1 MMRRIVYLTAAT
13 VAVTGLRPAGDGS
26 RPEPIHPT
34 PPPTT
39 VTPITF
45 DAHDAL
51 QADLTENVF
60 GD

>member
-13 VAVTGLRPAGDGS
+13 VAATGLWPAGNGS
-26 RPEPIHPT
+26 QPEPIRPT

-39 VTPITF
+39 VVPFTF
-45 DAHDAL
+45 GAHDAL

-60 GD
+60 DD